1 MARATANAHE
11 HAALRAL
18 CSALALGLTGLVS
31 CGLPLDPPAAVIN
44 ARFDPSAGEIPMPN
58 DLLRNEEEGHL
69 ELPIDEDLNATEREF
84 REWFNTKDGWS
95 TTLPA
100 RVTFSAPVDARS
112 ISEESVQIWRWGESP
127 VRVEGLE
134 RVLDEDGTAISID
147 PPEEGWD
154 RGRRYVVIV
163 RGGQGGLRGEARER
177 VECDAAFY
185 FLRMTERL
193 DQIQHQRA
201 FPGATRAE
209 RMENAAKL
217 EEIRQELSPFFDF
230 FETRGIARQEIA
242 ALWSFTATES
252 TEVAMD
258 RASQRMPIPFDLL
271 IDPNTG
277 RIDLPPHHNDND
289 VVLEAKRR
297 LREYDGWGVSASL
310 MFETS
315 SEVDLATVTP
325 SNIEL
330 WELGTS
336 PRRLEVEVR
345 PFSDRRH
352 IGIFPR
358 ELPLQ
363 ESTRHAVIV
372 REGLRDEAG
381 RPVEPMPIGHFMRM
395 REPIAVRGVSQL
407 SSLDD
412 ATATRVENVRREIEP
427 LLDFLGRDGVVTAW
441 PFTTQT
447 ITPRLH
453 AAVQR
458 AADLGPPIA
467 PENVRR
473 MSPLEALGDFPLG
486 ISSLLFVGDVYEGT
500 LSMPSWLDARTRAW
514 REDDEHAHRDVT
526 FTMTVPRNAT
536 GPLPV
541 VIFGHGIMTERR
553 FVLALGDAFA
563 ARGFAAI
570 AIDFPYHGRQTYCIV
585 GGPVSIPNPQT
596 GDLTTL
602 PPCRDGSYCDDYG
615 RCVDERGA
623 EGNHL
628 RMWPVLNY
636 PFSSGAAFVEVDH
649 IANTRDHFLQTLID
663 LSELSRSVRQADWE
677 PIVGVP
683 LASDRVYYAGQSLG
697 GIIGATFVSISPE
710 VERAVLNVPGADLVD
725 MFYDSTYF
733 GPHIQAAF
741 TRFGV
746 EEGTWEA
753 ERFLNIARI
762 FVDSV
767 DPQSVAHQMRG
778 RPVMIQMALL
788 DFIIP
793 NAYTELLARLSGAPK
808 RDYLAEH
815 AFVVIPIEPA
825 FLRGSGE
832 MADFLA
838 GRLTP

>member
-1 MARATANAHE
+1 MTRVGW
-11 HAALRAL
+11 AALVSTA
-18 CSALALGLTGLVS
+18 LVS
-31 CGLPLDPPAAVIN
+31 CSLPLDPPVAVIN
-44 ARFDPSAGEIPMPN
+44 ARFDPSGGVIPMPN
-58 DLLRNEEEGHL
+58 DLLRNDAEGHL
-69 ELPIDEDLNATEREF
+69 ELPIDDDLNPAERSF
-84 REWFNTKDGWS
+84 RQWFNTKDGWS

-100 RVTFSAPVDARS
+100 SVSFSGPIDRES
-112 ISEESVQIWRWGESP
+112 ITDDSVQIWRWGDTP
-127 VRVEGLE
+127 VRVDGLE
-134 RVLDEDGTAISID
+134 RVLDESGTEVSID
-147 PPEEGWD
+147 PPEAGWD
-154 RGRRYVVIV
+154 RGRQYVVLV
-163 RGGQGGLRGEARER
+163 RGGQGGLRGEDRER

-193 DQIQHQRA
+193 DTVANQRA

-209 RMENAAKL
+209 RLENGARL
-217 EEIRQELSPFFDF
+217 EEIRQELLPFFDF
-230 FETRGIARQEIA
+230 FETRGIPRTEVA
-242 ALWSFTATES
+242 ALWSFTATEQ

-258 RASQRMPIPFDLL
+258 RASQRMPLPFDLL
-271 IDPNTG
+271 IDPRTG
-277 RIDLPPHHNDND
+277 RLDLPPHHGDNET
-289 VVLEAKRR
+289 VREAKRR
-297 LREYDGWGVSASL
+297 LADYDGWGVSTSL

-315 SEVDLATVTP
+315 SEIDIASVTP
-325 SNIEL
+325 SAIEL
-330 WELGTS
+330 WELGDS
-336 PRRLEVEVR
+336 PRQLEVEVR

-352 IGIFPR
+352 IGIVPR
-358 ELPLQ
+358 NLPLA
-363 ESTRHAVIV
+363 ESTRYGVVV
-372 REGLRDEAG
+372 REGLRDPQG
-381 RPVEPMPIGHFMRM
+381 RPVEPMILGHLMRM
-395 REPIAVRGVSQL
+395 EEPVAIDGVSQL
-407 SSLDD
+407 SSLSDED
-412 ATATRVENVRREIEP
+412 ASRVEGVRQGIAP
-427 LLDFLGRDGVVTAW
+427 LLDRIGREGVVTAW

-447 ITPRLH
+447 ITPRLR
-453 AAVQR
+453 ASLDR
-458 AADLGPPIA
+458 AASLGPPA
-467 PENVRR
+467 VPQNVQRR
-473 MSPLEALGDFPLG
+473 SPLQALGDFPLG
-486 ISSLLFVGDVYEGT
+486 VASLFSVGDVYQGT
-500 LSMPSWLDARTRAW
+500 LSLPTWLDPRTRAW
-514 REDDEHAHRDVT
+514 RADDEHAYRDVH
-526 FTMTVPRNAT
+526 FTMTVPRNAE

-563 ARGFAAI
+563 ARGFATI
-570 AIDFPYHGRQTYCIV
+570 AIDFPYHGEQTYCIT

-649 IANTRDHFLQTLID
+649 IANTADHFRQTLID
-663 LSELSRSVRQADWE
+663 LSELSRSLRQADWE
-677 PIVGVP
+677 PVVGVP

-725 MFYDSTYF
+725 MFKDSTYF
-733 GPHIQAAF
+733 GPHIQAAL

-746 EEGTWEA
+746 VDGTWEA

-808 RDYLAEH
+808 RDYLGEH
-815 AFVVIPIEPA
+815 AFVVIPVEPA
-825 FLRGSGE
+825 YLRGSNE
-832 MADFLA
+832 MADFIA
-838 GRLTP
+838 GRLDR